1 MLAVLQRLT
10 RVSIICLT
18 MSALSGCVEIVI
30 AAECS
35 WAKAIYLAPQDVVA
49 QATED
54 KIIAHNKKVAELC
67 RDK

>member
-1 MLAVLQRLT
+1 MPAVLQRLT
-10 RVSIICLT
+10 RVSIVCLT

-35 WAKAIYLAPQDVVA
+35 WVKAIYLASQDVVTR
-49 QATED
+49 ATED

>member
-1 MLAVLQRLT
+1 
-10 RVSIICLT
+10 